1 MDSNI
6 TAAIIS
12 GFLALITGTVGMYI
26 VNQYLE
32 KRRDFLSSQR
42 DQLKNFYSPLEILLK
57 INSFEFDR
65 YFEKNTTED
74 DKEFI
79 ETNVWYPNN
88 KEIKKIIMENG
99 HLLPEIPEEILKLIG
114 HINVWLSEYELI
126 YVKKEKK
133 PPVFA
138 GPKGYGYPKEADP
151 YIYSMAASLRS
162 SINKSR

>member
-6 TAAIIS
+6 AAALIS

-32 KRRDFLSSQR
+32 KKRNFISSQR
-42 DQLKNFYSPLEILLK
+42 EQLENFYSPLEILLK
-57 INSFEFDR
+57 INSFEFER
-65 YFEKNTTED
+65 YFKNDTTEND
-74 DKEFI
+74 REFI

-99 HLLPEIPEEILKLIG
+99 HLLPEVPEEILKLLG
-114 HINVWLSEYELI
+114 HINVWLSEYDLI
-126 YVKKEKK
+126 YIKKEKK

-151 YIYSMAASLRS
+151 YIYQKAASLRS
-162 SINKSR
+162 SINKK